1 GGVVN
6 LREIE
11 PGNAEK
17 VFFMSQRRGIPGFL
31 LEIVAIDTAD
41 QAVESTYLLNDK
53 DFYKI
58 PVLQSMI
65 IMYRSMLG

>member
-1 GGVVN
+1 VN

-11 PGNAEK
+11 RGNAEK
-17 VFFMSQRRGIPGFL
+17 LFFMSQRRGIPGFL

-41 QAVESTYLLNDK
+41 QAVEITYLLNDK

>member
-1 GGVVN
+1 VN

-17 VFFMSQRRGIPGFL
+17 LFFMSQRRGIPGFL
-31 LEIVAIDTAD
+31 LEIVAINTAD
-41 QAVESTYLLNDK
+41 QAVEITYLLNDK